1 MSHFVHT
8 MRGRNEGTVR
18 SPGRDGNQALVIC
31 ELVPRDGI
39 EPPHRDFQSRALPT
53 ELPWAYNSE
62 CIAGLSGFFVLS
74 HGQSFRDDV
83 SSRGAARRPFI
94 SRSYT

>member
-1 MSHFVHT
+1 
-8 MRGRNEGTVR
+8 
-18 SPGRDGNQALVIC
+18 
-31 ELVPRDGI
+31 
-39 EPPHRDFQSRALPT
+39 
-53 ELPWAYNSE
+53 
-62 CIAGLSGFFVLS
+62 LS